1 MHTRPSL
8 VYYVEILTKF
18 IDNPS
23 DIHLSTLKRILK
35 YVKGIIDL
43 SLFYDKGQTTLDLY
57 EYIDNDFVGDENNQK
72 STLGQVFFF

>member
-43 SLFYDKGQTTLDLY
+43 SLFYDKG
-57 EYIDNDFVGDENNQK
+57 
-72 STLGQVFFF
+72 